1 MMSTNELVSIKSV
14 QKMTFRI
21 HIEYKSHLKVAH
33 LSDLCFPLTGTAA
46 ILWSE
51 NKNGMEF
58 SAHTSIQKTLY

>member
-1 MMSTNELVSIKSV
+1 
-14 QKMTFRI
+14 MTFRI